1 MNQERE
7 NCCLHK
13 HFGWPVLGTSFI
25 QEARREAV
33 RVMGEKRVSSIEK
46 LQRTAR
52 RLSGC
57 LHFEERNGGG
67 IELLQEEVLDSK

>member
-1 MNQERE
+1 MACAGDKFYSGGKKGSCKGHGRKE
-7 NCCLHK
+7 
-13 HFGWPVLGTSFI
+13 
-25 QEARREAV
+25 
-33 RVMGEKRVSSIEK
+33 SIEK